1 MTDMTTM
8 TDAFH
13 TAHAVVGLIPSTA
26 SVEMAHHQ
34 AIVGC
39 LLGTALGDA
48 WGLPFEGLSRRR
60 AQRWM
65 GGMAQDGGV
74 LRHRLLPGGWGL
86 CSDDTE
92 HTCMLAQALLSSRAH
107 TPARSSAATM
117 LTVFRA
123 DLTRRLRWWLLGLPA
138 GIGWATLRALLRHW
152 VLYLWP
158 KVEGVA
164 SAGNGPAMRCALL
177 GVCLGHDL
185 PALRAWVRASTR
197 ITHTDIRA
205 EQGALAVALAA
216 HLGAQA
222 LRQGTSLGSEAG
234 TRLLAVFE
242 QALALDDEWSRTL
255 AAYPEVLRVLRL
267 AQTSADRGDSTETF
281 AAELGCGHGV
291 SGFVMHTV
299 PVALHAWMR
308 DPHDWHRAI
317 QSVLRCGG
325 DTDTVAAITGA
336 VVGAAVGEAGLPAE
350 GLSKIGEWPR
360 SVRWQ
365 RELAHCVAEAWPAP
379 NSDAPPKRIRPLP
392 LPLWGLMMRNGFFFW
407 LVLAHGLRRLLP
419 PY

>member
-1 MTDMTTM
+1 
-8 TDAFH
+8 
-13 TAHAVVGLIPSTA
+13 
-26 SVEMAHHQ
+26 
-34 AIVGC
+34 
-39 LLGTALGDA
+39 
-48 WGLPFEGLSRRR
+48 
-60 AQRWM
+60 
-65 GGMAQDGGV
+65 
-74 LRHRLLPGGWGL
+74 
-86 CSDDTE
+86 
-92 HTCMLAQALLSSRAH
+92 
-107 TPARSSAATM
+107 
-117 LTVFRA
+117 
-123 DLTRRLRWWLLGLPA
+123 
-138 GIGWATLRALLRHW
+138 
-152 VLYLWP
+152 
-158 KVEGVA
+158 
-164 SAGNGPAMRCALL
+164 MRCALL

-185 PALRAWVRASTR
+185 PTLRAWVRASTR

-222 LRQGTSLGSEAG
+222 LREGTRLGSEAG

-242 QALALDDEWSRTL
+242 QALALDDEWSRKL
-255 AAYPEVLRVLRL
+255 AVYPEVLRVLRL
-267 AQTSADRGDSTETF
+267 AQASADRGDSSETF

-308 DPHDWHRAI
+308 HPHDWHGAI
-317 QSVLRCGG
+317 QSVLCCGG

-336 VVGAAVGEAGLPAE
+336 VVGATVGEAGLPAE

-365 RELAHCVAEAWPAP
+365 RELAHRVAEAWPAS
-379 NSDAPPKRIRPLP
+379 NSDVPPQRIKPLP